1 MNYITEG
8 SPLSFFTDLFS
19 KIKGAKEKAA
29 ASRREGDA
37 KRNYIRGS
45 ISEYTKDLIMTF
57 PTMVDNSLPP
67 ETASMISKATE
78 RNVVSML
85 RMLFAS
91 MQIKGSDGAEIISRI
106 HKNINSALS
115 LDDYIDIFDDM
126 SALKSMKEA
135 GKISYNERYYEK
147 VLQEAWKAKNGREKR
162 FPINSF
168 NERSLSGYMVKR
180 DNIMKRVSVHEVS
193 EEYLRP
199 LLEADDYYL
208 DPDAVKLANLNQQN
222 RINQFEIEDLE
233 KGGASRKEREFEL
246 KSRDTETREKQFI
259 HQIYKD
265 EEDMKM
271 RKAQFDAQQATDK
284 KRLDL
289 DYARHELSKDEYNLR
304 KKELEN
310 RQKEFSKAYELQMK
324 QDELQRKKAEAELKR
339 QDTEARYKIQQY
351 KDAHRA
357 AEVDRFSKQLLDQDV
372 KKVNELTP
380 TLLTVSYNTLDTD
393 GKLYDEKTFIAGV
406 KSRLI
411 SVDPADIIERL
422 IAKNKTKVSFLNFIR
437 ATTGEISFVKDFLFC
452 TKQAK
457 IDAKNS
463 VKKGPAAKLWKVL
476 ESRSVKNNWHKLN
489 RNGNDASSITTLV
502 INQETVNMMKKEFDF
517 NLEMIRNTRMIMEAY
532 NLLAIVICDES
543 IEVAKFFYAGNDNYE
558 QQAYSSLEK
567 EAKDNSYKKVINLIG
582 QMNGR

>member
-1 MNYITEG
+1 MNYITES
-8 SPLSFFTDLFS
+8 SPLSFFSDLIS
-19 KIKGAKEKAA
+19 KIKGVKEKA
-29 ASRREGDA
+29 SRERRETDA

-126 SALKSMKEA
+126 SALKNLKEA

-193 EEYLRP
+193 EEYLKP
-199 LLEADDYYL
+199 LLEADDDYYEY
-208 DPDAVKLANLNQQN
+208 DPYESEEDRANKSLKLANDAELSSKKN
-222 RINQFEIEDLE
+222 RDYDSDRMFD
-233 KGGASRKEREFEL
+233 
-246 KSRDTETREKQFI
+246 RDMTSKQFI
-259 HQIYKD
+259 HQISQDQIRLAHDREKFIYQQVQD
-265 EEDMKM
+265 EKNIDLAMK
-271 RKAQFDAQQATDK
+271 RNEIS
-284 KRLDL
+284 R
-289 DYARHELSKDEYNLR
+289 DEYNLR
-304 KKELEN
+304 KKEFKN
-310 RQKEFSKAYELQMK
+310 RKAEFEKNYNLQMK
-324 QDELQRKKAEAELKR
+324 QFELQRKKAEAELKR
-339 QDTEARYKIQQY
+339 QDTEAKYKIQQY

-393 GKLYDEKTFIAGV
+393 GKIYDERTFIAGV